1 VVFFP
6 LEKRYRRNIWFF
18 FICRERDDLIDAL
31 VSLRRNMKEMQQRES
46 NACEQVKQ
54 AVQMAEEA
62 NLEKTKVN

>member
-1 VVFFP
+1 M
-6 LEKRYRRNIWFF
+6 
-18 FICRERDDLIDAL
+18 DAL

-62 NLEKTKVN
+62 NLEKTKVNSSRNESFSVFRSPANVS